1 MGGAFILLGL
11 GWLAGAVASGYPTGM
26 IGIDLDGNSNM
37 LPPTLGLIGVMWLQ
51 IGAVLLLEK
60 PARRLLRL
68 GQVGGAVSLLGAL
81 SMPLYL
87 WHKLAELPAAWLG
100 ERLGL
105 PIDAGVPGES
115 GFWMGRF
122 WWVALCL
129 LMVVPVLAAVVRY
142 EARRRRKLA
151 PAAFTPLVLAGGLAL
166 FAGLGVS
173 LTLGAMPGA
182 VIGVVAVLAASR
194 LLRAQKTRHLGR

>member
-1 MGGAFILLGL
+1 
-11 GWLAGAVASGYPTGM
+11 
-26 IGIDLDGNSNM
+26 
-37 LPPTLGLIGVMWLQ
+37 
-51 IGAVLLLEK
+51 
-60 PARRLLRL
+60 
-68 GQVGGAVSLLGAL
+68 
-81 SMPLYL
+81 
-87 WHKLAELPAAWLG
+87 
-100 ERLGL
+100 
-105 PIDAGVPGES
+105 
-115 GFWMGRF
+115 
-122 WWVALCL
+122 
-129 LMVVPVLAAVVRY
+129 VVPVLAAVVRY